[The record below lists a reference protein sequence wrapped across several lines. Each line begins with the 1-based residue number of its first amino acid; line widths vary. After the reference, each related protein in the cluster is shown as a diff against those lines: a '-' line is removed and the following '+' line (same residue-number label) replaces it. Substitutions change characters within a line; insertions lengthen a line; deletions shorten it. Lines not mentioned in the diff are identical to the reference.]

1 MLIEVQVVEEFSF
14 QSRFSAEISSDQKH
28 RLAEL
33 KSTLSPQNMQK
44 PSFVFPSITGIWSKR
59 FP

>member
-28 RLAEL
+28 RLAEPPDNPTI
-33 KSTLSPQNMQK
+33 TLLLEVTK
-44 PSFVFPSITGIWSKR
+44 
-59 FP
+59 